1 MSEKKIKNT
10 RIRIAVY
17 EGEGAGPS
25 CADLLEVLGKA
36 KGKPDFEIVRMDAL
50 AIRGGKLSEVDVLI
64 QPGGSGGKQGR
75 TLESKGREAVREFV
89 KEGGGFIGICAGAYL
104 ATNDYPWSLDL
115 IDAKVIDR
123 EHWARGTGIV
133 TIELSLDAQKLFG
146 IKEKNLQIFYGQG
159 PLLGRRESDDPLVP
173 DYESLAL
180 YRTEIAKKGA
190 PEGVM
195 PGTSAIVR
203 TQFEKGRVFC
213 FSAHPE
219 KTDSL
224 GYLVEKAVR
233 WAAGRRLTRRSV

>member
-1 MSEKKIKNT
+1 MTQIPVSS

-25 CADLLEVLGKA
+25 CAELLEVLGKV
-36 KGKPDFEIVRMDAL
+36 KGKPDFEIVRMDSV
-50 AIRGGKLSEVDVLI
+50 AIRQGGLSEVNVLI

-75 TLESKGREAVREFV
+75 ALESKGRVAVREFV
-89 KEGGGFIGICAGAYL
+89 KKGGGFIGICAGAYL
-104 ATNDYPWSLDL
+104 ATNDYPWSLSL

-133 TIELSLDAQKLFG
+133 TIELSSDAQEFFG
-146 IKEKNLQIFYGQG
+146 IKKKNLQIFYGQG

-173 DYESLAL
+173 DYECLAL
-180 YRTEIAKKGA
+180 YRTEIGKKGA

-195 PGTSAIVR
+195 PGTSAVVR
-203 TQFEKGRVFC
+203 TQFERGRVFC

-219 KTDSL
+219 KTDAL
-224 GYLVEKAVR
+224 GYMVEKAVR
-233 WAAGRRLTRRSV
+233 WAAGPV

>member
-1 MSEKKIKNT
+1 MFSSNPVE
-10 RIRIAVY
+10 A
-17 EGEGAGPS
+17 EES
-25 CADLLEVLGKA
+25 
-36 KGKPDFEIVRMDAL
+36 
-50 AIRGGKLSEVDVLI
+50 RGV
-64 QPGGSGGKQGR
+64 P
-75 TLESKGREAVREFV
+75 LESKGREAVREFV
-89 KEGGGFIGICAGAYL
+89 KKGGGFIGICAGAYL

-133 TIELSLDAQKLFG
+133 TIELSSAAQAFFG
-146 IKEKNLQIFYGQG
+146 IEEKTLQIFYGQG

-219 KTDSL
+219 KTDAL

-233 WAAGRRLTRRSV
+233 WAAGPV

>member
-1 MSEKKIKNT
+1 MREKKIKNT
-10 RIRIAVY
+10 RIQIAVY

-25 CADLLEVLGKA
+25 CTELLDVLDRA
-36 KGKPDFEIVRMDAL
+36 KGKPDFEIVRMDAR

-75 TLESKGREAVREFV
+75 ALKSKGRDAVREFV
-89 KEGGGFIGICAGAYL
+89 KGGGGFIGICAGAYL

-133 TIELSLDAQKLFG
+133 TIELSSAAQAFFE
-146 IKEKNLQIFYGQG
+146 IEEKTLQIFYGQG

-173 DYESLAL
+173 DYESFAQ

-190 PEGVM
+190 SEGVM

-203 TQFEKGRVFC
+203 TQFERGRVFC

-219 KTDSL
+219 KTDGL

-233 WAAGRRLTRRSV
+233 WAAE